1 MPNGYWDRILHVDLS
16 ARTTRIESLGDAFW
30 RRHLG
35 GRAIIAH
42 YLLREIPQGADPLG
56 PENVL
61 IFAAGVLTGTPFPG
75 AGRHS
80 VGARSPMTGLFG
92 ESEAGGFWGA
102 ELRHAG
108 WDAIVFHGRADT
120 PVYLYIKDDVVEI
133 RDASKIWGLETA
145 EVEDAL
151 RAEHAERLLR
161 VAQTGVAGEHLV
173 RYALVVNDLNEVAGR
188 GGMGAVMGSKNLK
201 AIAVRGTRKV
211 PVADPKP
218 IQATAM
224 WVRDT
229 MEDVHY
235 NFHHFGTGA
244 GIIGKHLE
252 GHMIVRNFQ
261 DGQWDPE
268 KIQAIDARTIADT
281 DGFKMDGCYACS
293 VRCKK
298 RVKDEAMSV
307 LPKFGGPEYETIGSV
322 GTNLTIGDLPMVMLL
337 NQRLNQVGIDTVSFG
352 GTMAWAMECFD
363 RGLLTTEDTGGIEIR
378 WGDGATVLK
387 LVDLIARR
395 EKPVG
400 ELLAD
405 GALAAARK
413 IGRGTEQYVVH
424 VKGLEVA
431 MHDPRGMPRMLEN
444 YPMNPTGG
452 DHTGGAHGKTSLRNS
467 IGLCIFLGYDDDQT
481 LSLVRAATGWDL
493 DQQEL
498 RTVVSRGLSMARL
511 FNLREGMSTDDDRL
525 PQRLHEPMLKGPLSD
540 KRLTREEVRA
550 IVQDYYRQQGWHPDS
565 GAPLMG
571 TLQALDIADYAPF
584 AERAVDTSG
593 LVGASL
599 PPVVTLST
607 SAPQEQHSE

>member
-42 YLLREIPQGADPLG
+42 YLLSEVPLGADPLG

-80 VGARSPMTGLFG
+80 VGAKSPMTGLFG

-120 PVYLYIKDDVVEI
+120 PVYLWIKDDHVEL
-133 RDASKIWGLETA
+133 RDASNIWGLETA

-151 RAEHAERLLR
+151 RATHGERLLR
-161 VAQTGVAGEHLV
+161 VAQTGIAGEHGV

-201 AIAVRGTRKV
+201 AIAVRGTQKV

-218 IQATAM
+218 LQATAK
-224 WVRDT
+224 WVQAT

-268 KIQAIDARTIADT
+268 KIHAIDAKTIADT
-281 DGFKMDGCYACS
+281 DGYKMDGCYACS

-298 RVKDEAMSV
+298 RVKDEALSL

-322 GTNLTIGDLPMVMLL
+322 GTNLTIGDLPIVMLL

-352 GTMAWAMECFD
+352 GTMAWAMECFE
-363 RGLLTTEDTGGIEIR
+363 RGLLTTADTGGVELR
-378 WGDGATVLK
+378 WGDGPTVLK
-387 LVDLIARR
+387 VVDQVARR
-395 EKPVG
+395 EAPLG

-413 IGRGTEQYVVH
+413 LGRDSEQYVVH

-444 YPMNPTGG
+444 YPVNPTGG
-452 DHTGGAHGKTSLRNS
+452 DHTGGAHAKTSLRNS
-467 IGLCIFLGYDDDQT
+467 IGLCIFLGYDDDRT
-481 LSLVRAATGWDL
+481 LELVRAATGWDL
-493 DQQEL
+493 DQQQL
-498 RTVVSRGLSMARL
+498 RAVVSRGLSMARL

-540 KRLTREEVRA
+540 KTISREEVRT
-550 IVQDYYRQQGWHPDS
+550 IVQDYYRQQGWHPES
-565 GAPLMG
+565 GAPLLG
-571 TLQALDIADYAPF
+571 TLEALNIADYAPF
-584 AERAVDTSG
+584 AQNAV
-593 LVGASL
+593 ASSSAVATL
-599 PPVVTLST
+599 PPVVTLT
-607 SAPQEQHSE
+607 ATAPQEQHSE

>member
-16 ARTTRIESLGDAFW
+16 ARTTRVESLGDDFW

-42 YLLREIPQGADPLG
+42 YLLTEVPQGADPLG

-61 IFAAGVLTGTPFPG
+61 VFAGGVLTGTPFPG

-80 VGARSPMTGLFG
+80 VGAKSPMTGLFG

-108 WDAIVFHGRADT
+108 WDGIVFHGRADA
-120 PVYLYIKDDVVEI
+120 PVYLWIKDDAVEI
-133 RDASKIWGLETA
+133 RDASSIWGRETA
-145 EVEDAL
+145 DVEDTL
-151 RAEHAERLLR
+151 RAEHGERLLR

-201 AIAVRGTRKV
+201 AVAVRGTQKV

-218 IQATAM
+218 LQATAM
-224 WVRDT
+224 WVKDT
-229 MEDVHY
+229 MEEVHY

-268 KIQAIDARTIADT
+268 KIQAIDAKTIAET

-298 RVKDEAMSV
+298 RVKDEAMSI

-322 GTNLTIGDLPMVMLL
+322 GTNLTIGDLPTVMLL
-337 NQRLNQVGIDTVSFG
+337 NQRLNQVGLDTVSFG
-352 GTMAWAMECFD
+352 GTVAWAMECFD
-363 RGLLTTEDTGGIEIR
+363 RGLLTTNETGGVELR
-378 WGDGATVLK
+378 WGDGQAVLK
-387 LVDLIARR
+387 LVDQVARR
-395 EKPVG
+395 EAPLG

-413 IGRGTEQYVVH
+413 LGRDSEQYVVH

-431 MHDPRGMPRMLEN
+431 MHDPRGMQRMLEN

-452 DHTGGAHGKTSLRNS
+452 DHTGGAHAKTSLRNS
-467 IGLCIFLGYDDDQT
+467 IGLCIFLGYDDDRT
-481 LSLVRAATGWDL
+481 LELLRAATGWDL

-498 RTVVSRGLSMARL
+498 RTVVSRGLSLARM
-511 FNLREGMSTDDDRL
+511 FNLREGMSSEDDRL
-525 PQRLHEPMLKGPLSD
+525 PQRLHEPLLKGPLSD
-540 KRLTREEVRA
+540 KRLSREDVKTIVR
-550 IVQDYYRQQGWHPDS
+550 DYYRQQGWDPES
-565 GAPLMG
+565 GAPLLG
-571 TLQALDIADYAPF
+571 TLQALDIADYASY
-584 AERAVDTSG
+584 AEKAVMSSG
-593 LVGASL
+593 AATL
-599 PPVVTLST
+599 PQVVTLSS
-607 SAPQEQHSE
+607 SAPEEQHTE

>member
-16 ARTTRIESLGDAFW
+16 AGTTRTESLGEAFW

-35 GRAIIAH
+35 GRSLIAH
-42 YLLREIPQGADPLG
+42 YLLSEVPAGADPLG
-56 PENVL
+56 PDNVL
-61 IFAAGVLTGTPFPG
+61 VFAAGVLTGTPFPG

-108 WDAIVFHGRADT
+108 WDALVVHGRAAA
-120 PVYLYIKDDVVEI
+120 PVYLWIKDDTVEI
-133 RDASKIWGLETA
+133 RDAAAIWGRETG
-145 EVEDAL
+145 EVEDLL
-151 RAEHAERLLR
+151 RAEHGERLAR

-188 GGMGAVMGSKNLK
+188 GGLGAVMGSKLLK

-218 IQATAM
+218 LQATAK
-224 WVRDT
+224 WVVET

-235 NFHHFGTGA
+235 NLHHFGTGA

-268 KIQAIDARTIADT
+268 QIQAIDAKTIADNYN
-281 DGFKMDGCYACS
+281 DRMDGCYACS

-307 LPKFGGPEYETIGSV
+307 LPRFGGPEYETLGAV
-322 GTNLTIGDLPMVMLL
+322 GTNLTIGDLPMVLLL
-337 NQRLNQVGIDTVSFG
+337 NQRLNQVGLDTVSFG
-352 GTMAWAMECFD
+352 GTVAWAMECFE
-363 RGLLTTEDTGGIEIR
+363 RGLLTPADTGGIELH

-387 LVDLIARR
+387 LIDLIAHR
-395 EKPVG
+395 EGPLG

-405 GALAAARK
+405 GALAAAQK
-413 IGRGTEQYVVH
+413 LGKGSEQYAVH

-431 MHDPRGMPRMLEN
+431 MHDPRGMQRMLEN
-444 YPMNPTGG
+444 YPVNPTGG
-452 DHTGGAHGKTSLRNS
+452 DHTGGAHAKTSLRNT
-467 IGLCIFLGYDDDQT
+467 IGLCIFLGYDDDRT
-481 LSLVRAATGWDL
+481 LELLRAATGWDL
-493 DQQEL
+493 DHQEL
-498 RTVVSRGLSMARL
+498 RTVVSRGLSLARL
-511 FNLREGMSTDDDRL
+511 FNLREGMSSQDDRL
-525 PQRLHEPMLKGPLSD
+525 PQRLHEPLLKGPLSD
-540 KRLTREEVRA
+540 KRLSREEVRVL
-550 IVQDYYRQQGWHPDS
+550 VQDYYRQQGWDPES
-565 GAPLMG
+565 GAPSIG
-571 TLQALDIADYAPF
+571 TLRALEIDDYASF
-584 AERAVDTSG
+584 AARGVDTSATT
-593 LVGASL
+593 VTL
-599 PPVVTLST
+599 PPVVTLAAV
-607 SAPQEQHSE
+607 APQEQHSE

>member
-1 MPNGYWDRILHVDLS
+1 MPNGYWDRILHVDL
-16 ARTTRIESLGDAFW
+16 TTRSTRVESLGDEFW

-42 YLLREIPQGADPLG
+42 YLLTEVPVGADPLG

-61 IFAAGVLTGTPFPG
+61 VFAGGVLTGTPFPG

-80 VGARSPMTGLFG
+80 VGAKSPMTGLFG

-108 WDAIVFHGRADT
+108 WDGIVFHGRADA
-120 PVYLYIKDDVVEI
+120 PVYLWIKDDVVEI
-133 RDASKIWGLETA
+133 RDASQVWGLETG
-145 EVEDAL
+145 EVEDRL
-151 RAEHAERLLR
+151 RAEHGERLLR
-161 VAQTGVAGEHLV
+161 VAQTGVAGENQV
-173 RYALVVNDLNEVAGR
+173 RFALVVNDLNEVAGR

-218 IQATAM
+218 LQATAM
-224 WVRDT
+224 WVKDT

-235 NFHHFGTGA
+235 NFHHYGTGA

-261 DGQWDPE
+261 DGQWDPD
-268 KIQAIDARTIADT
+268 KIQSIDAKTIAAT
-281 DGFKMDGCYACS
+281 DGYTMDGCYACS

-298 RVKDEAMSV
+298 RVKDEAMGV
-307 LPKFGGPEYETIGSV
+307 LPRFGGPEYETIGSV
-322 GTNLTIGDLPMVMLL
+322 GTNLTIGDLPNVMLL

-352 GTMAWAMECFD
+352 GTVAWAMECFD
-363 RGLLTTEDTGGIEIR
+363 RGLLTLADTGGIELR
-378 WGDGATVLK
+378 WGDGPTVLK
-387 LVDLIARR
+387 LVDMIARR
-395 EKPVG
+395 EAPLG

-413 IGRGTEQYVVH
+413 LGRGSEQYVVH

-431 MHDPRGMPRMLEN
+431 MHDPRGMQRMLEN

-452 DHTGGAHGKTSLRNS
+452 DHTGGAHAKTSLRNS
-467 IGLCIFLGYDDDQT
+467 IGLCIFLGYDEDQT
-481 LSLVRAATGWDL
+481 LTLVRAATGWDL
-493 DQQEL
+493 DQEAL

-511 FNLREGMSTDDDRL
+511 FNLREGMSSSDDKL
-525 PQRLHEPMLKGPLSD
+525 PMRLHEPLLKGPLSD
-540 KRLTREEVRA
+540 KRVTEAEVRT
-550 IVQDYYRQQGWHPDS
+550 IVEDYYAQQGWDRSS
-565 GAPLMG
+565 GAPLLG
-571 TLQALDIADYAPF
+571 TLEALDIAAYSKF
-584 AERAVDTSG
+584 AETAIGRSSG
-593 LVGASL
+593 VATL
-599 PPVVTLST
+599 PPAVTLT
-607 SAPQEQHSE
+607 AAVPEEQHTE